1 MGADTAK
8 IQLDEVN
15 NVNEFKI
22 TADVEFNRPYDN
34 AKHDILKAMD
44 SICKLPEDQQRQ
56 LAEEM
61 FGVEVVEMLRRIM
74 CNRM

>member
-1 MGADTAK
+1 MGADNAK

-44 SICKLPEDQQRQ
+44 SICKL
-56 LAEEM
+56 AEEM

>member
-1 MGADTAK
+1 MGADNAK

-34 AKHDILKAMD
+34 AKHDILKAIECNMFFT
-44 SICKLPEDQQRQ
+44 SI
-56 LAEEM
+56 
-61 FGVEVVEMLRRIM
+61 GVTWLTLIFLSVCCSLT
-74 CNRM
+74 

>member
-1 MGADTAK
+1 MGADNAK

-22 TADVEFNRPYDN
+22 TADVEFNRP
-34 AKHDILKAMD
+34 KHDILKAMD

>member
-1 MGADTAK
+1 MLSSTG
-8 IQLDEVN
+8 
-15 NVNEFKI
+15 
-22 TADVEFNRPYDN
+22 
-34 AKHDILKAMD
+34 HILKAMD